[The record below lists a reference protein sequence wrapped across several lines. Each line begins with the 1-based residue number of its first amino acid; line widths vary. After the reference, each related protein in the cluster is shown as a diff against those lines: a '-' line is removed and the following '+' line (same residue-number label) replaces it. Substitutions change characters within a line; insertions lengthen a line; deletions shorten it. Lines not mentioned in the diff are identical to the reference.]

1 MSGAHSR
8 PRRRLPRA
16 LAAVV
21 AVAVFAIPI
30 SGAAEPSI
38 PGSATLQSSK
48 AQVTFGGWVRLS
60 GRVSSS
66 GSCRDPREVRL
77 RSQQPGTTTWIVIKP
92 KQTAADGT
100 FSFSVKPEHSARYDV
115 YLPSFGQCE
124 RVVSSPAVPV
134 PVAVKVT
141 LTVPPHGVAAGGC
154 GTLKAG
160 VQPPQPGTS
169 VTFQR
174 LIGST
179 WVPEATSNLGPG
191 TPAAAQACERWA
203 DLGTQSWRAVWDPSG
218 TSQNA
223 AGTSPALAL
232 RVVKAPWMTH
242 IDQLIGSRSIGVAV
256 ASEGQLLY
264 EHGDT
269 VAHVPASNEKLLLS
283 MALLSRMSPEATLP
297 LTAEVPSVDA
307 KGVVHGSLWLVG
319 RGDPTVSKQRLT
331 GLAAAV
337 VNGGV
342 TRITGSVRGSTDYFS
357 HDWFAPGWKPDFPQD
372 EVALPTALTYMG
384 NTVHGTHVA
393 NPEKVAAATMTHMLK
408 ARGVAIAGTAASGVA
423 PASLRSIATTS
434 SPPLRQVLHDQ
445 NVDSVNFDAE
455 VLGKLLGVLAS
466 GRPGT
471 IAKGAAAI
479 HAFAASH
486 GASTTNED
494 GSGLS
499 YSDRAT
505 ALGIVKL
512 LQVAQD
518 SAWGPVLRA
527 TLPRPG
533 VGTLE
538 HRLPGIDVQAKTG
551 TLTDI
556 SALSGWVGL
565 ATTGRPAVFSILS
578 GGFDESAAKDI
589 EDGIV
594 TTLANHAR

>member
-1 MSGAHSR
+1 VI
-8 PRRRLPRA
+8 A
-16 LAAVV
+16 LAVLAV
-21 AVAVFAIPI
+21 PN

-48 AQVTFGGWVRLS
+48 PQVTFGGSVRFSGTLS
-60 GRVSSS
+60 ST

-77 RSQQPGTTTWIVIKP
+77 RSQAPGTTTWTPIKTG
-92 KQTAADGT
+92 QTAQAGT
-100 FSFSVKPEHSARYDV
+100 FSFGIQPQHSARYDV
-115 YLPSFGQCE
+115 YLPSFSQCE

-134 PVAVKVT
+134 PVAVKAT
-141 LTVPPHGVAAGGC
+141 LTVPPNGVAAGDC
-154 GTLKAG
+154 GTLKAA
-160 VQPPQPGTS
+160 VQPPQPGTP

-179 WVPEATSNLGPG
+179 WIPEATSNLGNG
-191 TPAAAQACERWA
+191 TPAAAQVCERWG

-223 AGTSPALAL
+223 PGTPPTAAL

-256 ASEGQLLY
+256 ASQGQLLY

-283 MALLSRMSPEATLP
+283 MALLSRMSPDATLP
-297 LTAEVPSVDA
+297 TTAEAPSVDA
-307 KGVVHGSLWLVG
+307 KGVIHGSLWLVG
-319 RGDPTVSKQRLT
+319 RGDPTVTKHRLA
-331 GLAAAV
+331 GLADAIA
-337 VNGGV
+337 NAGV
-342 TRITGSVRGSTDYFS
+342 KKITGSVRGSTDYFS

-384 NTVHGTHVA
+384 NTVQGNHVA
-393 NPEKVAAATMTHMLK
+393 NPEKVAAAAMTNMLK
-408 ARGVAIAGTAASGVA
+408 ARGVVVAGKPAAGVV
-423 PASLRSIATTS
+423 PADLQSIATSS
-434 SPPLRQVLHDQ
+434 SPPLRQILHDQ

-466 GRPGT
+466 GEPGT

-479 HAFAASH
+479 HAFASTH

-505 ALGIVKL
+505 ALGFVKL
-512 LQVAQD
+512 LQVAQG
-518 SAWGPVLRA
+518 SPWGPVLRA

-538 HRLPGIDVQAKTG
+538 HRLNGIDVQAKTG
-551 TLTDI
+551 TLDNV

-565 ATTGRPAVFSILS
+565 TATGRPAVFSILS

-594 TTLANHAR
+594 TTLADHAH